1 MGSFREVRKR
11 YGTWRLL
18 IHLWIITCRWLV
30 RLSGEDKFAMFAI
43 VMIAQFAILFRATF
57 HLVLILEILF
67 VLCCLL
73 AGLVIGW
80 VRRDV

>member
-1 MGSFREVRKR
+1 MSTLREARKR

-18 IHLWIITCRWLV
+18 IHLWMVTYRWLV
-30 RLSGEDKFAMFAI
+30 RLSGEDKFAVFAI
-43 VMIAQFAILFRATF
+43 VMIAQFALLFRATF
-57 HLVLILEILF
+57 HLALALEILF

-80 VRRDV
+80 ARRDI